1 MGVNGIYGLSGSGID
16 VESMVKVGM
25 MTKQSEYDK
34 MYKKEI
40 KDEWTKSAYAD
51 VYSSLNT
58 FTNTTMSNYKMQ
70 SVMNAMS
77 ASSND
82 STVVTATAN
91 GAAASMSHSVTVKST
106 SSNAYLLT
114 GTGQTIKRSVEG
126 GTTSTSTKL
135 SDVAFYSITDAG
147 TTDSSGNKQYTVK
160 YSESDKG
167 VTVSASDT
175 ALSLKLTDST
185 DSSADSYTLSYTYED
200 LMNGKT
206 LNDLATDIGSKDT
219 NLQANYDATNDA
231 FSIYNKNGGGAN
243 IIGIT
248 VQNGTESG
256 SSATT
261 SAATKTLFDNLHL
274 SVYSDG
280 KLSSTTE
287 SYTVGTANT
296 DAKGTY
302 GDVLIDGKEY
312 SKLSSNKLT
321 VSGVTYTFAGKSTST
336 TSGTTTTYGSSTVSV
351 SQNTDAIVSTV
362 KQFVT
367 DYNKMLDSLND
378 KIYETKYSDYEP
390 LTKSQEASMT
400 SSQIEQWNTKAKSG
414 LLYHNQLLRTITSN
428 MREALYTPVD
438 SVEGKY
444 NSASAIG
451 ITSSTDQGHI
461 TLDEDKLKAALA
473 ADPDSVYQI
482 FASSQ
487 DTKSTSTDSASRALT
502 ASSNYA
508 NTGIANRLYDTLN
521 DSLSEMKTY
530 AGTSS
535 TTSDSSTLGT
545 LIANLKTKM
554 SDFKTQMDAYEDLL
568 YNKYDA
574 METAIQQLSSQ
585 LSTVTSSF
593 S

>member
-25 MTKQSEYDK
+25 MTKQTEYDK

-77 ASSND
+77 ASSSD

-91 GAAASMSHSVTVKST
+91 GAAASMTHSVTVKST

-114 GTGQTIKRSVEG
+114 GTGKTVTRSG
-126 GTTSTSTKL
+126 NGASSTSTSL
-135 SDVAFYSITDAG
+135 SDIAFYSITDAG

-160 YSESDKG
+160 YSEKG
-167 VTVSASDT
+167 DSVTVSASDT

-185 DSSADSYTLSYTYED
+185 DSTADSYTLSYTYED

-231 FSIYNKNGGGAN
+231 FSIYNKNGGKTN

-261 SAATKTLFDNLHL
+261 SIATKTLFDNLNL

-280 KLSSTTE
+280 TLSSTTE

-296 DAKGTY
+296 DATGTY
-302 GDVLIDGKEY
+302 ADVLIDGKEY

-321 VSGVTYTFAGKSTST
+321 VSGVTYTFVGKSTST

-351 SQNTDAIVSTV
+351 SQNTDSIISTV

-367 DYNKMLDSLND
+367 DYNKMIDSLND

-414 LLYHNQLLRTITSN
+414 LLYHSQLLRTITSN

-438 SVEGKY
+438 SVESKY

-487 DTKSTSTDSASRALT
+487 DTKSTSTDSASKALT
-502 ASSNYA
+502 ASNNYA

-535 TTSDSSTLGT
+535 TTDDSSTLGT

-554 SDFKTQMDAYEDLL
+554 SDFKTQMDAYEDVL

>member
-25 MTKQSEYDK
+25 MTKQTEYDK

-77 ASSND
+77 ASSSD

-91 GAAASMSHSVTVKST
+91 GAAASMTHSVTVKST

-114 GTGQTIKRSVEG
+114 GTGKTVTRSG
-126 GTTSTSTKL
+126 NGASSTSTSL
-135 SDVAFYSITDAG
+135 SDIAFYSITDAG

-160 YSESDKG
+160 YSEKG
-167 VTVSASDT
+167 ASVTVSASDT

-185 DSSADSYTLSYTYED
+185 DSTADSYTLSYTYED

-261 SAATKTLFDNLHL
+261 SVATKTLFDNLNL

-280 KLSSTTE
+280 TLSSTTE

-321 VSGVTYTFAGKSTST
+321 VSGVTYTLVGKSTST

-351 SQNTDAIVSTV
+351 SQDTDSIISTV

-367 DYNKMLDSLND
+367 DYNKMIDSLND

-414 LLYHNQLLRTITSN
+414 LLYHSQLLRTITSN

-438 SVEGKY
+438 SVDSKY

-461 TLDEDKLKAALA
+461 TLDEDKLKTALA

-482 FASSQ
+482 FAASQ
-487 DTKSTSTDSASRALT
+487 DTESTSADSVSKALT

-535 TTSDSSTLGT
+535 TTDDSSTLGT

-554 SDFKTQMDAYEDLL
+554 SDFKTQMDAYEDVL

>member
-25 MTKQSEYDK
+25 MTKQTEYDK

-40 KDEWTKSAYAD
+40 KDEWMKSAYAD

-58 FTNTTMSNYKMQ
+58 FNSSTLSNYKMQ

-77 ASSND
+77 ASSSD

-91 GAAASMSHSVTVKST
+91 GAAASMTHSVTVKST

-114 GTGQTIKRSVEG
+114 GTGKTITRTGNGASS
-126 GTTSTSTKL
+126 TSTSL
-135 SDVAFYSITDAG
+135 SDIAFYSITDAG

-160 YSESDKG
+160 YSEKG
-167 VTVSASDT
+167 DSVTVSASDT

-185 DSSADSYTLSYTYED
+185 DSTADSYTLSYTYED

-231 FSIYNKNGGGAN
+231 FSIYNKNGGKTN

-261 SAATKTLFDNLHL
+261 SIATKTLFDNLNL

-280 KLSSTTE
+280 TLSSTTE

-296 DAKGTY
+296 DATGTY
-302 GDVLIDGKEY
+302 ADVLIDGKEY

-321 VSGVTYTFAGKSTST
+321 VSGVTYTFVGKSTST

-351 SQNTDAIVSTV
+351 SQNTDSIISTV

-367 DYNKMLDSLND
+367 DYNKMIDSLND

-414 LLYHNQLLRTITSN
+414 LLYHSQLLRTITSN

-438 SVEGKY
+438 SVESKY

-487 DTKSTSTDSASRALT
+487 DTKSTSTDSASKALT

-535 TTSDSSTLGT
+535 TTDDSSTLGT

-554 SDFKTQMDAYEDLL
+554 SDFKTQMDAYEDVL